1 MSPPRHFARQVAA
14 VAVFVLIC
22 AAIFLK
28 LFSLAGGRVPLGH
41 RYTIQAIVPTAVA
54 LAPHADVRLAGV
66 KVGQITTIAPRA
78 GATALGVEIDQHGL
92 RVHRDATVRVRTKTL
107 VGENYLELD
116 PGTRASPLIPDGGVL
131 PEGRA
136 QEAVQFDQILSV
148 LDAPT
153 RRQLRVALHQ
163 LGRGIAGRGG
173 EVNGLFEATSAV
185 VTEGSPVAAVLGA
198 QHQQVAGLI
207 GNLATTMQALATRT
221 ADLRT
226 LVTSA
231 RHTAQAAAAEQ
242 AGFRQLLRALPGT
255 LRSAQQAAGHLGRF
269 SGSATPVLENLAGA
283 LRELA
288 PAIDQLPSAASST
301 ERAITRLTPFS
312 SAGRELLA
320 AARTV
325 SPPGT
330 VAIGKLDGMLRE
342 LRPILAYLAPYSRET
357 AAFFTNFGSA
367 TSDYDATGALARVY
381 AIASRSAYAGF
392 TPQMRGAFD
401 ALSRAGAIGL
411 TAPQG
416 TNPYPAPGEMATPAP
431 YAGRFPRVGRDGG

>member
-1 MSPPRHFARQVAA
+1 VTPPRHLARQVAA
-14 VAVFVLIC
+14 VAVFALAC

-28 LFSLAGGRVPLGH
+28 LFSLAGGRVQLGH
-41 RYTIQAIVPTAVA
+41 RYTFQAIVPTAVA

-66 KVGQITTIAPRA
+66 RVGQITTIAPRA
-78 GATALGVEIDQHGL
+78 GATALGVEIDRHGL
-92 RVHRDATVRVRTKTL
+92 RAHDDATVRVRTKTL

-116 PGTRASPLIPDGGVL
+116 PGTRAAPLIPDGGVL
-131 PEGRA
+131 PEDRA
-136 QEAVQFDQILSV
+136 QESVQFDQILSI

-153 RRQLRVALHQ
+153 RGQLRVALHQ
-163 LGRGIAGRGG
+163 LGAGMAGRGG
-173 EVNGLFEATSAV
+173 GVNNLFEASSAV

-207 GNLATTMQALATRT
+207 GNLATTIQALATRT
-221 ADLRT
+221 TDLRL

-231 RHTAQAAAAEQ
+231 RQTAQATAAEQ
-242 AGFRQLLRALPGT
+242 AGFRALLRAMPGT
-255 LRSAQQAAGHLGRF
+255 LQSAQQAAGHLGRF
-269 SGSATPVLENLAGA
+269 SGSATPVIENLAGA

-288 PAIDQLPSAASST
+288 PAIDELPTAASST
-301 ERAITRLTPFS
+301 EHAVTQLTPFS
-312 SAGRELLA
+312 SAGRALLA

-330 VAIGKLDGMLRE
+330 VAVGQLDGLLRE
-342 LRPILAYLAPYSRET
+342 LHPILAYLAPYSRET

-392 TPQMRGAFD
+392 TPQMRSAFD

-411 TAPQG
+411 TAQQG
-416 TNPYPAPGEMATPAP
+416 TNPYPAPGGMANPAP
-431 YAGRFPRVGRDGG
+431 YSGRYPRIGRDR